1 MAYIKSYPGQDY
13 LFPPKLTDLFSDNHI
28 CYLIQQI
35 TDDLDFSSQDEKYA
49 GAGHPAYHPR
59 IPLKILLM
67 ASVDG
72 IRSSRKIAKNTCEN
86 AVYIYLSEKTSPD
99 FRTISDFRKNNK
111 SLLKQVSLQLNKFAL
126 DNGLIDLSHLSIDG
140 TSIKANANNKKSID
154 KETLEKLSKYIEE
167 QIEEGI
173 KVDDEED
180 KIYGNLGMNQLP
192 KNLDNEEKRKP
203 FVKQM
208 VEEINKAMKENRK
221 EDVEKMKEE
230 IDEAKE
236 RLDEKHQGKYS
247 PTDPDSRFMLN
258 KKGGKELSYNAQI
271 VVDKNGIIVHNNVVS
286 EADDRNQLLSNING
300 LEESFNLPEKTKI
313 IADPGYEKANQIK
326 ELDDKGYDVYIP
338 GKKTKK
344 SEFSYDKNKDIY
356 ISPNGEILKKAGTY
370 FQKKQ
375 KRIMTI
381 YRGIVDGKER
391 QIHALPEDKVL
402 NRIREKLKTDEG
414 KHVFG
419 LRKQT
424 VEPCFGDIKENK
436 KLRSFYLRGIEGV
449 RNEFSL
455 VCTAHNF
462 VRINNLLNG
471 FGPPT

>member
-1 MAYIKSYPGQDY
+1 M
-13 LFPPKLTDLFSDNHI
+13 FSENHV

-35 TDDLDFSSQDEKYA
+35 TDDLDFSSSDEKYA

-59 IPLKILLM
+59 ILLKLFLM

-72 IRSSRKIAKNTCEN
+72 IRSSRKIAKNTSEN

-111 SLLKQVSLQLNKFAL
+111 SLLKQVSVQLNKFAF

-154 KETLEKLSKYIEE
+154 RETLEKLSKYIED

-180 KIYGNLGMNQLP
+180 KVYGDLGMNQLP

-208 VEEINKAMKENRK
+208 VEEINKAIREGNK
-221 EDVEKMKEE
+221 EDVEQIKKE
-230 IDEAKE
+230 IDDVKE
-236 RLDEKHQGKYS
+236 KLGEKNQGKYS

-271 VVDKNGIIVHNNVVS
+271 VVDKNGIIIHNEVVS

-300 LEESFNLPEKTKI
+300 VESNFKLPEKTKI
-313 IADPGYEKANQIK
+313 LADAGYEKANQIN
-326 ELDDKGYDVYIP
+326 ELDKRGYDVYIP
-338 GKKTKK
+338 GKTTKK
-344 SEFSYDKNKDIY
+344 SEFTYDENKDEY
-356 ISPNGEILKKAGTY
+356 LSPTGEILKKAGTY

-375 KRIMTI
+375 KRTMTI
-381 YRGIVDGKER
+381 YRGIVNGKER
-391 QIHALPEDKVL
+391 QIHALPEDKIL
-402 NRIREKLKTDEG
+402 NQIKEKLKTDEG
-414 KHVFG
+414 KETFG
-419 LRKQT
+419 LRQQT

-436 KLRSFYLRGIEGV
+436 KFRSFYTRGLDNV
-449 RNEFSL
+449 RTEFGL
-455 VCTAHNF
+455 TCTAHNF